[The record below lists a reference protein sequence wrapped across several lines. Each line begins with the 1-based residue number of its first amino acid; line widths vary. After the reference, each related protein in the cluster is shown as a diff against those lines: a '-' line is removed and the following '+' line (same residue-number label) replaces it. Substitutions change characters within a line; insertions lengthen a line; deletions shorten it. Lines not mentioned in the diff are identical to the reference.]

1 MQEDIIKLKLSDAFA
16 QKDDSGEFEWTAT
29 MVNINLDY
37 NEKLFEKCDILKQY
51 SIFIGYVASYNE
63 HMNSLEKA
71 IDASIERCIA
81 ENVLTDILVTQKQ
94 EVKNV
99 VLTEFDQEK
108 YDEMRREEGREEGME
123 MGILL
128 NCTLNCTL

>member
-1 MQEDIIKLKLSDAFA
+1 
-16 QKDDSGEFEWTAT
+16 
-29 MVNINLDY
+29 
-37 NEKLFEKCDILKQY
+37 
-51 SIFIGYVASYNE
+51 
-63 HMNSLEKA
+63 MNSLEKA

-81 ENVLTDILVTQKQ
+81 ENVLTDILVMQKQ

-128 NCTLNCTL
+128 NLCNLVAKKRLSLKDALEECNLSKAEFMEKMKEFGLSN